1 MGMPWDSFGCF
12 SNYVTICWLRCRER
26 EYSNIVQKIG
36 DTPKWFRM
44 TIFNHGFWGTPFAL
58 IFCPKDSCGV
68 SRGFRRQLRSVIF
81 LGAKERRSEFPNI
94 SQAHHGSRLST
105 WPYLWSRQFYCLMVG
120 AAMPWHDVCGLSGKN
135 FYGAPWLTQ
144 LGQILP
150 ICTVLIPKPAI
161 WDPKNNQ

>member
-1 MGMPWDSFGCF
+1 MIQNDNFQPWILGNSVC
-12 SNYVTICWLRCRER
+12 T
-26 EYSNIVQKIG
+26 
-36 DTPKWFRM
+36 
-44 TIFNHGFWGTPFAL
+44 H
-58 IFCPKDSCGV
+58 FCPKDSCGV

-81 LGAKERRSEFPNI
+81 AGAKEQRSEFPNI
-94 SQAHHGSRLST
+94 SQAHHGSWLST
-105 WPYLWSRQFYCLMVG
+105 WPYLWSRQFCCLMVG

-161 WDPKNNQ
+161 WDPKINRSQTISELFVFVSPWMVCIQFLAELLERAR